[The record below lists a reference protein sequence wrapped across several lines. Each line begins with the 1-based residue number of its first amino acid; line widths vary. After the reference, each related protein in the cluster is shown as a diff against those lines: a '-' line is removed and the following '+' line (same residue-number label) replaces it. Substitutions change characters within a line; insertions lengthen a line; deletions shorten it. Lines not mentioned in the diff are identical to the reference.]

1 MIKTKKEITEMQA
14 FVKLMSIIYKEMGS
28 DLFNNLQKAIMEV
41 GCEEN
46 LNN

>member
-1 MIKTKKEITEMQA
+1 MIKTKKEITEMQT

-28 DLFNNLQKAIMEV
+28 DLFNNLQRAINEI